1 MAKSYTY
8 IQGNT
13 TFSDVKRIGLSMG
26 GYPFGLKDNYVIVD
40 NTVSQV
46 KHSVFNAIDIDWN
59 GALLPNWG
67 E

>member
-40 NTVSQV
+40 NTVSYFVQ
-46 KHSVFNAIDIDWN
+46 N
-59 GALLPNWG
+59 
-67 E
+67 